1 MKNWITLSKVKKND
15 DAYLAYSKFIKFDKP
30 GDLSMNKF
38 ILEFEHLCT
47 KMKEHDMVLRNNV
60 LTFQAVKQCK
70 FKWRR

>member
-1 MKNWITLSKVKKND
+1 
-15 DAYLAYSKFIKFDKP
+15 
-30 GDLSMNKF
+30 MNKF

-70 FKWRR
+70 FK